1 MSITA
6 YLKEI
11 GRGKQG
17 ARSLDAAQAQD
28 LMSQIFEGRVSDVQL
43 GAFAIAM
50 RIKGESAA
58 ELAGFLAATQAH
70 IEPAIAEAI
79 HSSARSVVW
88 LPSYNGAR
96 KLPNLTPLLA
106 GLLARQGLS
115 VIVHGLATDAQRV
128 TSHAVF
134 EALGWPIVA
143 APSAAA
149 AATMGH
155 AWAMQCPVFIT
166 TDALCPP
173 LARLLAVRKE
183 VGLRNSGHTIAK
195 LLALPQP
202 QAHLPHLQQ
211 AAPSLPHLQHAAPSL
226 PHLQHAQPSLRV
238 VNHTHPEYAVS
249 LAQFLGE
256 SKADALLLRGTEGE
270 PVADARRTP
279 RMEAFVAGQRIDA
292 LSVPAQGGVLARV
305 PQLPAAIDAAA
316 TAAFID
322 ATLAGSLPLPAPLQ
336 TQVSALAAMAQHI
349 HQRLEH
355 AA

>member
-17 ARSLDAAQAQD
+17 ARSLDAVQAQD
-28 LMSQIFEGRVSDVQL
+28 LMSQIFEGRVNDLQL

-50 RIKGESAA
+50 RIKGESAG

-70 IEPAIAEAI
+70 MTPAIVEEIQA
-79 HSSARSVVW
+79 SARPVIW

-106 GLLARQGLS
+106 GLLARQGLA
-115 VIVHGLATDAQRV
+115 VIVHGLPSDPPRV
-128 TSHAVF
+128 TSHAIF
-134 EALGWPIVA
+134 EALGWPIVN
-143 APSAAA
+143 APSGAA
-149 AATMGH
+149 AATVGH

-166 TDALCPP
+166 TEALCPP

-195 LLALPQP
+195 LLALP
-202 QAHLPHLQQ
+202 HLQ
-211 AAPSLPHLQHAAPSL
+211 P
-226 PHLQHAQPSLRV
+226 AQPSLRV

-249 LAQFLGE
+249 LAQFLSE

-279 RMEAFVAGQRIDA
+279 RMDAFVAGQRIDA
-292 LSVPAQGGVLARV
+292 LCVPAQGGVLARV
-305 PQLPAAIDAAA
+305 PQMPAAIDAAT
-316 TAAFID
+316 TAAFTIE
-322 ATLAGSLPLPAPLQ
+322 ALSGASAVPGPIQ
-336 TQVSALAAMAQHI
+336 TQVGALFALAERLTH
-349 HQRLEH
+349 RLEY

>member
-11 GRGKQG
+11 ARGKDG
-17 ARSLDAAQAQD
+17 ARSLDAAQAED
-28 LMSQIFEGRVSDVQL
+28 LLRQVFEGRVSEVQL

-70 IEPAIAEAI
+70 IAPAVAAALRR
-79 HSSARSVVW
+79 SARPVVW

-106 GLLARQGLS
+106 GLLARQGMA
-115 VIVHGLATDAQRV
+115 VIVHGLARDALRV
-128 TSHAVF
+128 TSHDVF
-134 EALGWPIVA
+134 SALGWPI
-143 APSAAA
+143 AAA
-149 AATMGH
+149 AADLDA
-155 AWAMQCPVFIT
+155 AWAAQQPVFIT

-173 LARLLAVRKE
+173 LARLLDVRQHT
-183 VGLRNSGHTIAK
+183 GLRNSGHTIAK
-195 LLALPQP
+195 LLALADQP
-202 QAHLPHLQQ
+202 
-211 AAPSLPHLQHAAPSL
+211 AAV
-226 PHLQHAQPSLRV
+226 RV
-238 VNHTHPEYAVS
+238 VNHTHPEYGTS
-249 LAQFLGE
+249 LAQFLAE
-256 SKADALLLRGTEGE
+256 SRADALLLRGTEGE

-279 RMEAFVAGQRIDA
+279 RMDAFIAGQRIEA

-305 PQLPAAIDAAA
+305 PQLPAAIDAAT

-322 ATLAGSLPLPAPLQ
+322 AALLDAGAVPLPIQ
-336 TQVSALAAMAQHI
+336 SQVRAIAALVQHV
-349 HQRLEH
+349 QRPLEH

>member
-1 MSITA
+1 MSITS

-11 GRGKQG
+11 GRGKEG

-70 IEPAIAEAI
+70 LTPAISEEIQA
-79 HSSARSVVW
+79 SARPVIW

-106 GLLARQGLS
+106 GMLARQGLS
-115 VIVHGLATDAQRV
+115 VIVHGLPNDPLRV
-128 TSHAVF
+128 TSHAIF
-134 EALGWPIVA
+134 EALGWPIVN
-143 APSAAA
+143 APSGAA
-149 AATMGH
+149 GVGD
-155 AWAMQCPVFIT
+155 AWAMQRPVFVT

-173 LARLLAVRKE
+173 LAGLLAVRRE

-195 LLALPQP
+195 LLALATPQR
-202 QAHLPHLQQ
+202 AI
-211 AAPSLPHLQHAAPSL
+211 
-226 PHLQHAQPSLRV
+226 RV

-249 LAQFLGE
+249 LAQFLTE

-279 RMEAFVAGQRIDA
+279 RMDAFVAGQRSDA
-292 LSVPAQGGVLARV
+292 LSVAAQGGVLARV
-305 PQLPAAIDAAA
+305 PQLPAAIDAAT
-316 TAAFID
+316 TAAFTIE
-322 ATLAGSLPLPAPLQ
+322 ALSGASAVPGPIQ
-336 TQVSALAAMAQHI
+336 TQVGALFALAERLAHG
-349 HQRLEH
+349 LEH

>member
-17 ARSLDAAQAQD
+17 ARSLDAGQAQD
-28 LMSQIFEGRVSDVQL
+28 LMSQIFDGRVNDLQL

-58 ELAGFLAATQAH
+58 ELAGFLAATQARLT
-70 IEPAIAEAI
+70 PAITEEI
-79 HSSARSVVW
+79 QSGARPVIW

-106 GLLARQGLS
+106 GLLARQGLA
-115 VIVHGLATDAQRV
+115 VIVHGLASDPPRV
-128 TSHAVF
+128 TSHAIF
-134 EALGWPIVA
+134 EALGWPIVN
-143 APSAAA
+143 APSGAA
-149 AATMGH
+149 AATVGH

-166 TDALCPP
+166 TEALCPP

-195 LLALPQP
+195 LLAPTVP
-202 QAHLPHLQQ
+202 PAHVPHLQ
-211 AAPSLPHLQHAAPSL
+211 P
-226 PHLQHAQPSLRV
+226 AQPSLRV

-249 LAQFLGE
+249 LTQFLGE

-279 RMEAFVAGQRIDA
+279 RMDAFVAGQRIDA
-292 LSVPAQGGVLARV
+292 LSVAAQGGVLARV
-305 PQLPAAIDAAA
+305 PQLPAAIDAAT
-316 TAAFID
+316 TAAFTIE
-322 ATLAGSLPLPAPLQ
+322 ALSGASAVPGPIQ
-336 TQVSALAAMAQHI
+336 TQVGALFALAEQLT
-349 HQRLEH
+349 RGLEH

>member
-1 MSITA
+1 VSLMSITA

-17 ARSLDAAQAQD
+17 ARSLDAVQAQD
-28 LMSQIFEGRVSDVQL
+28 LMSQILHGHVSDLQL

-70 IEPAIAEAI
+70 LSPAITGEIQSIARPAI
-79 HSSARSVVW
+79 W

-96 KLPNLTPLLA
+96 RLPNLTPLLA
-106 GLLARQGLS
+106 GLLARQGLA
-115 VIVHGLATDAQRV
+115 VIVHGLASDPPRV
-128 TSHAVF
+128 TSHAIF
-134 EALGWPIVA
+134 EVLGWPIIA
-143 APSAAA
+143 APDAPA
-149 AATMGH
+149 AATIGH
-155 AWAMQCPVFIT
+155 AWAVHCPVFVT
-166 TDALCPP
+166 TEALCPP
-173 LARLLAVRKE
+173 LARLLAVRRQ

-195 LLALPQP
+195 LLAP
-202 QAHLPHLQQ
+202 
-211 AAPSLPHLQHAAPSL
+211 AAPHA
-226 PHLQHAQPSLRV
+226 HLRV

-249 LAQFLGE
+249 LAQFLAE

-292 LSVPAQGGVLARV
+292 LSVAAQGGVLARV
-305 PQLPAAIDAAA
+305 PQLPTAIDAAT
-316 TAAFID
+316 TAAFTTEALSEPGAVPGPIQ
-322 ATLAGSLPLPAPLQ
+322 A
-336 TQVSALAAMAQHI
+336 QVSAICALAERIAH
-349 HQRLEH
+349 HLEQ

>member
-17 ARSLDAAQAQD
+17 ARSLDSSQAQD
-28 LMSQIFEGRVSDVQL
+28 LMTQIFEGRVSDVQL

-58 ELAGFLAATQAH
+58 ELAGFLAAAQAH

-79 HSSARSVVW
+79 RASRRPVIW

-115 VIVHGLATDAQRV
+115 VIVHGLVSDAQRV
-128 TSHAVF
+128 TSHTVF
-134 EALGWPIVA
+134 EALGWPIVN
-143 APSAAA
+143 APGGAA
-149 AATMGH
+149 AATLGH
-155 AWAMQCPVFIT
+155 AWAMPCPVFIT
-166 TDALCPP
+166 TEALCPP

-195 LLALPQP
+195 LLALP
-202 QAHLPHLQQ
+202 
-211 AAPSLPHLQHAAPSL
+211 APKTQ
-226 PHLQHAQPSLRV
+226 LRV

-292 LSVPAQGGVLARV
+292 LSVAAQGGVLARV
-305 PQLPAAIDAAA
+305 PQLPAAIDAAT
-316 TAAFID
+316 TAAFTIE
-322 ATLAGSLPLPAPLQ
+322 ALSGASAVPLPIQ
-336 TQVSALAAMAQHI
+336 SQVGALFALTERIAHS
-349 HQRLEH
+349 LEH

>member
-1 MSITA
+1 MSVTA

-11 GRGKQG
+11 GRGKEG

-70 IEPAIAEAI
+70 LTPAISEEIQA
-79 HSSARSVVW
+79 SARPVIW

-106 GLLARQGLS
+106 GLLARLGLS
-115 VIVHGLATDAQRV
+115 VIVHGLPDDPPRV
-128 TSHAVF
+128 TSHAIF
-134 EALGWPIVA
+134 GALGWPIVN
-143 APSAAA
+143 APSGAA
-149 AATMGH
+149 AATIGH
-155 AWAMQCPVFIT
+155 AWAMQCPVLIT
-166 TDALCPP
+166 TEALCPP
-173 LARLLAVRKE
+173 LARLLAVRRQ

-195 LLALPQP
+195 LLALFQP
-202 QAHLPHLQQ
+202 
-211 AAPSLPHLQHAAPSL
+211 
-226 PHLQHAQPSLRV
+226 QPSLRV

-249 LAQFLGE
+249 LAQFLTE

-292 LSVPAQGGVLARV
+292 LSVAAQGGVLARV
-305 PQLPAAIDAAA
+305 PQLPAAIDAAT
-316 TAAFID
+316 TAAFTIE
-322 ATLAGSLPLPAPLQ
+322 ALSGASAVPEPIQ
-336 TQVSALAAMAQHI
+336 TQVSALFALTERIAHSFEQAA
-349 HQRLEH
+349 
-355 AA
+355 

>member
-1 MSITA
+1 
-6 YLKEI
+6 
-11 GRGKQG
+11 
-17 ARSLDAAQAQD
+17 
-28 LMSQIFEGRVSDVQL
+28 
-43 GAFAIAM
+43 
-50 RIKGESAA
+50 
-58 ELAGFLAATQAH
+58 
-70 IEPAIAEAI
+70 
-79 HSSARSVVW
+79 
-88 LPSYNGAR
+88 
-96 KLPNLTPLLA
+96 
-106 GLLARQGLS
+106 
-115 VIVHGLATDAQRV
+115 
-128 TSHAVF
+128 
-134 EALGWPIVA
+134 
-143 APSAAA
+143 
-149 AATMGH
+149 MGH
-155 AWAMQCPVFIT
+155 AWAMQFPVFIT

-202 QAHLPHLQQ
+202 QAH
-211 AAPSLPHLQHAAPSL
+211 L

-279 RMEAFVAGQRIDA
+279 RMEAFVGGQRIDA

>member
-58 ELAGFLAATQAH
+58 ELAGFLAAAQAH
-70 IEPAIAEAI
+70 IEPSIAEAI
-79 HSSARSVVW
+79 HSSARPVVW

-155 AWAMQCPVFIT
+155 AWAMQCPFFIT

-211 AAPSLPHLQHAAPSL
+211 AAPSL

-292 LSVPAQGGVLARV
+292 LSVAAQGGVLARV
-305 PQLPAAIDAAA
+305 PQLPAAIDAAT
-316 TAAFID
+316 TAAFTIE
-322 ATLAGSLPLPAPLQ
+322 ALSGASAVPLPIQA
-336 TQVSALAAMAQHI
+336 QVSAIAALAEQLT
-349 HQRLEH
+349 RSLER

>member
-17 ARSLDAAQAQD
+17 ARSLDAVQAQD

-70 IEPAIAEAI
+70 LTPAITEEI
-79 HSSARSVVW
+79 QSSARPVIW

-115 VIVHGLATDAQRV
+115 VIVHGLPSDPPRV
-128 TSHAVF
+128 TSHAIF
-134 EALGWPIVA
+134 EALGWPIVN
-143 APSAAA
+143 APSSAAA
-149 AATMGH
+149 ATIGH
-155 AWAMQCPVFIT
+155 AWAMPCPVFIT
-166 TDALCPP
+166 TEALCPP

-195 LLALPQP
+195 LLAPAAP
-202 QAHLPHLQQ
+202 QAQQ
-211 AAPSLPHLQHAAPSL
+211 
-226 PHLQHAQPSLRV
+226 AQPSLRI

-249 LAQFLGE
+249 LAQFLAA

-292 LSVPAQGGVLARV
+292 LSVAAQGGVLARV
-305 PQLPAAIDAAA
+305 PQLPAAIDAAT
-316 TAAFID
+316 TAAFTTE
-322 ATLAGSLPLPAPLQ
+322 ALLNASAVPGSIQA
-336 TQVSALAAMAQHI
+336 QVSAFTALSECIAHRSEQAA
-349 HQRLEH
+349 
-355 AA
+355 

>member
-88 LPSYNGAR
+88 VPSYNGAR

-115 VIVHGLATDAQRV
+115 VIVHGLASDALRV

-149 AATMGH
+149 TLGH

-166 TDALCPP
+166 TEALCSP

-211 AAPSLPHLQHAAPSL
+211 AAPSL

-292 LSVPAQGGVLARV
+292 LSVAAQGGVLARV
-305 PQLPAAIDAAA
+305 PQLPAAIDAAT
-316 TAAFID
+316 TAAFTVE
-322 ATLAGSLPLPAPLQ
+322 ALSGASAVPLPIQA
-336 TQVSALAAMAQHI
+336 QVSAIFALAEQLTHSVE
-349 HQRLEH
+349 R

>member
-28 LMSQIFEGRVSDVQL
+28 LMTQIFEGHVSDVQL

-50 RIKGESAA
+50 RVKGESAA

-70 IEPAIAEAI
+70 MTPAIAKEI
-79 HSSARSVVW
+79 QSSARPVIW

-115 VIVHGLATDAQRV
+115 VIVHGLPSDPPRV
-128 TSHAVF
+128 TSHAIF
-134 EALGWPIVA
+134 EALGWPIVN
-143 APSAAA
+143 APSGAAA
-149 AATMGH
+149 ANIGH
-155 AWAMQCPVFIT
+155 AWAMQCPVFVT
-166 TDALCPP
+166 TEALCPP

-195 LLALPQP
+195 LLALP
-202 QAHLPHLQQ
+202 HLQA
-211 AAPSLPHLQHAAPSL
+211 AAPSLPHLQA
-226 PHLQHAQPSLRV
+226 AQPSLRV

-249 LAQFLGE
+249 LAQFLTE

-279 RMEAFVAGQRIDA
+279 RMDAFVAGQRLDA
-292 LSVPAQGGVLARV
+292 LSVAAQGGVLARV
-305 PQLPAAIDAAA
+305 PQLPAAIDAAT
-316 TAAFID
+316 TAAFTIE
-322 ATLAGSLPLPAPLQ
+322 ALSGASAVPGPIQ
-336 TQVSALAAMAQHI
+336 TQVGALFAMAERLTHG
-349 HQRLEH
+349 LEH